1 MLIGTLEGVQPW
13 AAEGGPERL
22 LKGPAADVVAVRSDG
37 TVAAGD
43 AVNGVVVLYD
53 GEART
58 VIGGLDG
65 LRALAFAP

>member
-1 MLIGTLEGVQPW
+1 
-13 AAEGGPERL
+13 
-22 LKGPAADVVAVRSDG
+22 VVAVRSDG